1 MVQGIFL
8 QYILLP
14 LIALVLA
21 ALMSVIAKVN
31 PLLSNKQ
38 LIIFTLVNALVVGI
52 PGLLGISGND
62 FSPWYYLVAQLIY
75 LFIGIGFM
83 KAYNRYFH
91 EKVKMY
97 KTLFQVLLL
106 STIMVLGGFT
116 FALIFNWLSNIHN
129 GYVAASCIL
138 TLPLPLIFYWTYIA
152 FIDIP
157 FDIYNVWQYP
167 MGSAEINFDGLDF
180 NKLMVLELEFGKRPD
195 DLDRL
200 KVKAKAPADMPF
212 GEWFK
217 KFIDDYNYKFPN
229 QSIVYTDKQGE
240 PHGWIFYVKKSFF
253 HKKRLLD
260 PNLSVEQNRIKEHI
274 TIISKRVIEHKEEGF
289 TKQSQQ
295 KLILE
300 I

>member
-14 LIALVLA
+14 LIALLLA
-21 ALMSVIAKVN
+21 ALMSVVAKVN
-31 PLLSNKQ
+31 PLINNKQ
-38 LIIFTLVNALVVGI
+38 LIIFILVNAFVVGL
-52 PGLLGISGND
+52 PGLLGITGND

-75 LFIGIGFM
+75 LFVGIGFM

-91 EKVKMY
+91 EKIKMY
-97 KTLFQVLLL
+97 KTLFQVLVL
-106 STIMVLGGFT
+106 SIVMVLGGFV
-116 FALIFNWLSNIHN
+116 FALVFNWLSNIRN

-138 TLPLPLIFYWTYIA
+138 TMPISLIFYWTYIA

-195 DLDRL
+195 DLDRI

-229 QSIVYTDKQGE
+229 QSIIYTDKQGE

-260 PNLSVEQNRIKEHI
+260 PHLSIEKNRIREHI
-274 TIISKRVIEHKEEGF
+274 TIISKRVIEHKEEGII
-289 TKQSQQ
+289 KQSKQ
-295 KLILE
+295 KLMLE